1 MSFMDI
7 LGGVGSV
14 LGAVSTAYNTYQ
26 QKKQYEQEQA
36 NQVETWKREDNA
48 VQRRV
53 ADLKAA
59 GLNPVLAAGSA
70 AATSSPIAL
79 HAPQMDPSQIG
90 KNAAEMM
97 SLITMKKDVARTEA
111 ETNLVQQQEKKAAW
125 DVAILNGMQNYMS
138 DFYPGLKGPELL
150 GRWELEKRMAELGT
164 AKAVERSANTAAAES
179 SYNLDLAK
187 TYGIRSG
194 PSGAMDFANQAELF
208 NKFLNQRAG
217 SKVGAGAAILGKLLQ
232 AAGRMK

>member
-7 LGGVGSV
+7 LGGVGGV

-36 NQVETWKREDNA
+36 NQVETWNREDNA

-53 ADLKAA
+53 ADLKSA

-79 HAPQMDPSQIG
+79 HAPQMDASQIG

-111 ETNLVQQQEKKAAW
+111 ETNLLASQNKKAAW
-125 DVAILNGMQNYMS
+125 DAAVTTSMNNYAS
-138 DFYPGLKGPELL
+138 DLYPGLTGPEIQ
-150 GRWELEKRMAELGT
+150 GRMAWEKLMADLQT
-164 AKAVERSANTAAAES
+164 SRANAAASVTAANEAK
-179 SYNLDLAK
+179 YNFDLAQE
-187 TYGIRSG
+187 YGIRSG
-194 PSGAMDFANQAELF
+194 PSGAMDFANQSELI
-208 NKFLNQRAG
+208 NRFLNKKNG
-217 SKVGAGAAILGKLLQ
+217 SKTGAALTILGKLVNGIPK
-232 AAGRMK
+232 GR

>member
-7 LGGVGSV
+7 LGGVGGV

-48 VQRRV
+48 VQRRA

-79 HAPQMDPSQIG
+79 HAPQMDASQIG

-111 ETNLVQQQEKKAAW
+111 ETNLLASQNKKAAGCRRDNVDEQLRFGPLSW
-125 DVAILNGMQNYMS
+125 S
-138 DFYPGLKGPELL
+138 DRSRDSGPYGLG
-150 GRWELEKRMAELGT
+150 
-164 AKAVERSANTAAAES
+164 KAHGRSANIE
-179 SYNLDLAK
+179 
-187 TYGIRSG
+187 GQCCG
-194 PSGAMDFANQAELF
+194 
-208 NKFLNQRAG
+208 
-217 SKVGAGAAILGKLLQ
+217 VGNRGQ
-232 AAGRMK
+232 

>member
-7 LGGVGSV
+7 LGGVGGV

-36 NQVETWKREDNA
+36 NQVETWNREDNA

-53 ADLKAA
+53 ADLKSA

-79 HAPQMDPSQIG
+79 HAPQMDASQIG

-111 ETNLVQQQEKKAAW
+111 ETNLLASQNKKAAW
-125 DVAILNGMQNYMS
+125 DAAVTTSMNNYAS
-138 DFYPGLKGPELL
+138 DLYPGMTGPEIQ
-150 GRWELEKRMAELGT
+150 GRMAWEKLM
-164 AKAVERSANTAAAES
+164 A
-179 SYNLDLAK
+179 DLQ
-187 TYGIRSG
+187 TSG
-194 PSGAMDFANQAELF
+194 QCRG
-208 NKFLNQRAG
+208 
-217 SKVGAGAAILGKLLQ
+217 VGNRGQ
-232 AAGRMK
+232 